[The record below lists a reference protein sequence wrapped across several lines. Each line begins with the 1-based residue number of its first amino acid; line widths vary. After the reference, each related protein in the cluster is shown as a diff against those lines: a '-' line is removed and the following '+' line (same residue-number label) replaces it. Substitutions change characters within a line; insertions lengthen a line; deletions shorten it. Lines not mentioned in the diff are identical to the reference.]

1 MALLLERI
9 NLILRVLELGDG
21 ASASVH
27 DVVWL
32 DEPLVVLEVLPCLQ
46 LVPLLLLIR
55 SLEGVRLQDLALHA
69 VEMGLGH
76 DRSDQI
82 LLGIR
87 GWLPVVTRQRL
98 VLYLVDGLVVVADS
112 VQVLA
117 VNSAQLRLLHGQ
129 GGLVILCHLTLVNQ
143 VPEVLHLLLVLGLHR
158 VRGASQVLLTAMAAV
173 VALAVDFALFV
184 ADLDAPQLRI
194 VVSGTVPDG
203 RVRFVVVSSAL
214 NTL

>member
-87 GWLPVVTRQRL
+87 GWLPVVTR
-98 VLYLVDGLVVVADS
+98 
-112 VQVLA
+112 
-117 VNSAQLRLLHGQ
+117 
-129 GGLVILCHLTLVNQ
+129 
-143 VPEVLHLLLVLGLHR
+143 
-158 VRGASQVLLTAMAAV
+158 
-173 VALAVDFALFV
+173 
-184 ADLDAPQLRI
+184 
-194 VVSGTVPDG
+194 
-203 RVRFVVVSSAL
+203 
-214 NTL
+214 